1 MSTPERGPEAG
12 PTEEGRGDGGGPAR
26 TGLPGRGAPDPDDR
40 RSPVPWLMG
49 GLLALAAALRAVGLD
64 RQLWLDEIAA
74 LTASVRRPVLEIV
87 SEWPAVT
94 SHPLFD
100 LLAHASVAA
109 LGETA
114 LALRLPAALFGVAG
128 VWVLYRLG
136 REVAGPA
143 TGVVAAALLAVS
155 YHHVYFSQNARGYTA
170 LLFFYL
176 AASVAALPA
185 ARRTL
190 RRREGV
196 AYAASGALAA
206 YAHPFGVFVV
216 PGHLLAIGASTL
228 RRQRDGTASA
238 PARERFASLLTW
250 GAVAGGAAALLYL
263 PYLGSILEMA
273 REKAGVAAEGPTLGL
288 GLAVETLEGLRVGLG
303 GTVPLLAAA
312 AAGALGTWLW
322 ARRHPH
328 ALGLVAA
335 PLALQ
340 AAAFG
345 AVGLGLHPRYF
356 LPALPVAVL
365 LGASGLLAAVRAP
378 LQRALPSRPALR
390 RWVGAG
396 VLAAAVL
403 ATAAP
408 LERYY
413 RHPKQDYTG
422 ALREARSL
430 AERGGTPVG
439 VHLAGHVLNGHYG
452 AGFASA
458 DDLAD
463 LRSLEARHDTLLLV
477 TTLERVLAA
486 HDSALHNRIHRSYER
501 VRYLPG
507 TVGDGALRIYRGP
520 AGEVGAPGPG
530 TAAGPSPGSPAAGDG
545 ASAGAGPTSGRSAP

>member
-1 MSTPERGPEAG
+1 
-12 PTEEGRGDGGGPAR
+12 
-26 TGLPGRGAPDPDDR
+26 
-40 RSPVPWLMG
+40 
-49 GLLALAAALRAVGLD
+49 VGLD

-74 LTASVRRPVLEIV
+74 LTASVRRPALEIV

-128 VWVLYRLG
+128 VWILYRLG

-143 TGVVAAALLAVS
+143 TGIVAAALLAFS
-155 YHHVYFSQNARGYTA
+155 YHHVFFSQNARGYTA

-185 ARRTL
+185 ARRRL
-190 RRREGV
+190 RRREGI

-216 PGHLLAIGASTL
+216 PGHLLAVGLSTL
-228 RRQRDGTASA
+228 RRERGGTSSA

-273 REKAGVAAEGPTLGL
+273 REKVGVTAEGPTLGV
-288 GLAVETLEGLRVGLG
+288 GLVAEAVEGLRAGLG
-303 GTVPLLAAA
+303 GTVPLVAAA
-312 AAGALGTWLW
+312 AAGALGLGLW
-322 ARRHPH
+322 VRRHPS
-328 ALGLVAA
+328 ALGLVTA
-335 PLALQ
+335 PLVLE
-340 AAAFG
+340 AAALG
-345 AVGLGLHPRYF
+345 AAGLGLHPRYF
-356 LPALPVAVL
+356 LPALPVAML

-378 LQRALPSRPALR
+378 LRRALPSRPAVR

-422 ALREARSL
+422 ALREARAL
-430 AERGGTPVG
+430 AERGGGTPVG

-458 DDLAD
+458 DDLSD
-463 LRSLEARHDTLLLV
+463 LRTLEARHDTLLLV
-477 TTLERVLAA
+477 ITLERVLAA
-486 HDSALHNRIHRSYER
+486 HDSALHGRIHRRYDR
-501 VRYLPG
+501 VRHLPG

-520 AGEVGAPGPG
+520 ADELADSGPES
-530 TAAGPSPGSPAAGDG
+530 AAAPSPPLPAAGDT
-545 ASAGAGPTSGRSAP
+545 GPTAPDPTSERSAP

>member
-1 MSTPERGPEAG
+1 MNTPDREARRR
-12 PTEEGRGDGGGPAR
+12 PVAWLVGGI
-26 TGLPGRGAPDPDDR
+26 
-40 RSPVPWLMG
+40 
-49 GLLALAAALRAVGLD
+49 LALAAAIRAVGLD
-64 RQLWLDEIAA
+64 RQLWLDEIAT
-74 LTASVRRPVLEIV
+74 LTASVRRPALEIV

-143 TGVVAAALLAVS
+143 TGILAAALLAVS
-155 YHHVYFSQNARGYTA
+155 YHHVFFSQNARGYTA

-185 ARRTL
+185 ARRKL
-190 RRREGV
+190 RRREGM

-216 PGHLLAIGASTL
+216 PGHLLAVGLSTL
-228 RRQRDGTASA
+228 RRERVGTASA

-250 GAVAGGAAALLYL
+250 GAVAGGAAVLLYL

-273 REKAGVAAEGPTLGL
+273 REKVGVTAEGPTLGL
-288 GLAVETLEGLRVGLG
+288 GLMAEAIEGLRAGLG
-303 GTVPLLAAA
+303 GTGPLVAAA
-312 AAGALGTWLW
+312 AAGALGLWLW
-322 ARRHPH
+322 ARRHPT
-328 ALGLVAA
+328 ALGLVTA
-335 PLALQ
+335 PLVLE
-340 AAAFG
+340 AAVFG
-345 AVGLGLHPRYF
+345 AAGLGLHPRYF
-356 LPALPVAVL
+356 LPALPVAML

-378 LQRALPSRPALR
+378 LRRALPSRPAVR

-413 RHPKQDYTG
+413 RYPKQDYTG
-422 ALREARSL
+422 ALREARAL

-439 VHLAGHVLNGHYG
+439 VYLAGHVLNGHYG

-458 DDLAD
+458 EDLAD
-463 LRSLEARHDTLLLV
+463 LRALEARHDTLLLV

-486 HDSALHNRIHRSYER
+486 HDSALHSRIHRSYDR
-501 VRYLPG
+501 IRYLPG

-520 AGEVGAPGPG
+520 VDDLEAAGPG
-530 TAAGPSPGSPAAGDG
+530 TASAPSPGSPAAGDA
-545 ASAGAGPTSGRSAP
+545 ASAAPNPTSGRSAP